1 MANLVVNGVAY
12 DCAGWATKNDLRCS
26 DGRIIRRDAFAA
38 QDGTTVPLC
47 YGHNHD
53 DVFHILGHALLKNE
67 PEGVR
72 AYCKFNNS
80 EQGLAAKEA
89 VRNRDLN
96 SLSIYAGHLK
106 HNGAD
111 VMHGKIVEVSL
122 VLAGANPGA
131 KIEDV
136 FAHGDDEDDG
146 GVITTGE
153 YLELAH
159 EDVVEDDTEVKTEDA
174 PKGVENVIL
183 EHEDKKT
190 EDKKTEEVESKKTED
205 KNSDDETVQDVVD
218 SMTEKQQT
226 VMAAIVGV
234 AVEQALEEEREKN
247 SKKKEEE
254 DTVKHNAFED
264 AATQRTDVLS
274 HEDGAEI
281 IKLAKNSSVGS
292 LKTAM
297 EIFAQNNEDVLAH
310 GWTDETMGY
319 LFPDYKDVRPGAP
332 EVITRDQGWVTAVL
346 NGVRKSPFSRIRTR
360 QTDIRDLEG
369 TADLRGKGYN
379 RSKNSG
385 RKSNVGNFKLLNR
398 TTDPQTV
405 YVLDEIPRDSVIDIT
420 DFDIVKYQYDI
431 LKLLLNE
438 ELACAIMIGD
448 DRDDDDAHKIHED
461 HIRPIWLDD
470 EIYTIHAD
478 VDIEA
483 AREEIQGTNTEANFG
498 ENYIYAEAIVTAA
511 LYAREGYKGSGKVD
525 FFCTPHLLNVMLLA
539 RDLNGRRIYDG
550 VSDLA
555 RTLNVRNIYTA
566 EQFENKTRTVT
577 VGSDE
582 LTKKLLGI
590 FIDLDDYEV
599 GSTKGGEITSF
610 KDFDINF
617 NKYQQLIETRLSGAN
632 AKAKSAIAL
641 EEDVTSNP

>member
-159 EDVVEDDTEVKTEDA
+159 EDTVEEKTEEE

-190 EDKKTEEVESKKTED
+190 EEVESKKTED
-205 KNSDDETVQDVVD
+205 KNLDDETVQDVVD

-247 SKKKEEE
+247 SKNKEEE

-297 EIFAQNNEDVLAH
+297 EIFAQNNEDVLVH

-385 RKSNVGNFKLLNR
+385 KKSNIGNFKLLNR

-438 ELACAIMIGD
+438 ELACAIMVGD
-448 DRDDDDAHKIHED
+448 DRDDSDAHKIHED

-478 VDIEA
+478 VDIEK
-483 AREEIQGTNTEANFG
+483 ARDEIQGTNTEANFG

-577 VGSDE
+577 VGNDE
-582 LTKKLLGI
+582 KTKKLLGI

-641 EEDVTSNP
+641 EEDVTGNP

>member
-1 MANLVVNGVAY
+1 MANLVVNGVSY

-89 VRNRDLN
+89 VRNRDLD

-136 FAHGDDEDDG
+136 FAHGDDEDDC

-153 YLELAH
+153 YLEISH
-159 EDVVEDDTEVKTEDA
+159 EDNVKSETESVTESVEETKE
-174 PKGVENVIL
+174 ENMTL
-183 EHEDKKT
+183 EHKDAAVEEKKT
-190 EDKKTEEVESKKTED
+190 DGEQKSAEGKTVKEVF
-205 KNSDDETVQDVVD
+205 D
-218 SMTEKQQT
+218 SMTEEQKT
-226 VMAAIVGV
+226 LMAAAIGS
-234 AVEQALEEEREKN
+234 AVEEALEEEREKN
-247 SKKKEEE
+247 ANKKEEE

-264 AATQRTDVLS
+264 SATKRADVLS

-297 EIFAQNNEDVLAH
+297 EIFAQNNEEVLAH
-310 GWTDETMGY
+310 GWDDETMGY

-332 EVITRDQGWVTAVL
+332 ELITRDQGWVTAVL

-360 QTDIRDLEG
+360 QTDIRDLDG

-385 RKSNVGNFKLLNR
+385 RKSNIGNFKLINR

-438 ELACAIMIGD
+438 ELACAIMVGD
-448 DRDDDDAHKIHED
+448 DREDNDPHKIHDD

-478 VDIEA
+478 VEIEK

-555 RTLNVRNIYTA
+555 RTLNVKNIYTA

-577 VGSDE
+577 VDGDE

-632 AKAKSAIAL
+632 AKVKSAIAL

>member
-1 MANLVVNGVAY
+1 MANLVVNGVKY

-153 YLELAH
+153 YLELAR
-159 EDVVEDDTEVKTEDA
+159 EDTVEEKTEEE

-190 EDKKTEEVESKKTED
+190 EEVESKKTED
-205 KNSDDETVQDVVD
+205 KNLDDETVQDVVD

-247 SKKKEEE
+247 SKNKEEE

-379 RSKNSG
+379 RNKNSG
-385 RKSNVGNFKLLNR
+385 RKSNIGNFKLLNR

-438 ELACAIMIGD
+438 ELACAIMVGD
-448 DRDDDDAHKIHED
+448 DRDDDDAHKIHDD

-483 AREEIQGTNTEANFG
+483 ARAEIQGTNTEANFG

-511 LYAREGYKGSGKVD
+511 LYARENYKGSGKVD

-577 VGSDE
+577 VGNAE
-582 LTKKLLGI
+582 KTKKLLGI

-641 EEDVTSNP
+641 EEDVTGNP

>member
-1 MANLVVNGVAY
+1 MANLVVNGVRY

-153 YLELAH
+153 YLEIAH
-159 EDVVEDDTEVKTEDA
+159 EDTVEEKTEEE

-183 EHEDKKT
+183 EHEDKKI
-190 EDKKTEEVESKKTED
+190 EEVESKNTED
-205 KNSDDETVQDVVD
+205 KNLDDETVQDVVD
-218 SMTEKQQT
+218 RMTEKQQT

-360 QTDIRDLEG
+360 QTDIRDLDG

-385 RKSNVGNFKLLNR
+385 RKSNIGNFKLLNR

-438 ELACAIMIGD
+438 ELACAIMVGD
-448 DRDDDDAHKIHED
+448 DRDDDDAHKIHDD

-483 AREEIQGTNTEANFG
+483 ARAEIQGTNTEANFG

-511 LYAREGYKGSGKVD
+511 LYARENYKGSGKVD

-577 VGSDE
+577 VGNDE

-641 EEDVTSNP
+641 EEDITSANP

>member
-1 MANLVVNGVAY
+1 MADFIINGVSY

-47 YGHNHD
+47 FGHNHD

-80 EQGLAAKEA
+80 DQGLAAKEA
-89 VRNRDLN
+89 VRNGDLD

-153 YLELAH
+153 YIELAH
-159 EDVVEDDTEVKTEDA
+159 EEKIEEKPKEE

-183 EHEDKKT
+183 EHEDKKAEET
-190 EDKKTEEVESKKTED
+190 EDKKPAE
-205 KNSDDETVQDVVD
+205 KNTDDETVQDVVD

-264 AATQRTDVLS
+264 AATQRADVLS

-297 EIFAQNNEDVLAH
+297 EIFAQNNKDVLAH
-310 GWTDETMGY
+310 GWDDQTMGY

-332 EVITRDQGWVTAVL
+332 EIITRDQGWVTAVL

-360 QTDIRDLEG
+360 QTDIRDLDG

-385 RKSNVGNFKLLNR
+385 RKSNIGNFKLLNR

-511 LYAREGYKGSGKVD
+511 LYARENYKGSGKVD

-566 EQFENKTRTVT
+566 EQFENKTRTIT
-577 VGSDE
+577 VGNDE
-582 LTKKLLGI
+582 VTKKLLGI
-590 FIDLDDYEV
+590 FVDLDDYEV

-641 EEDVTSNP
+641 EEDVTGNP